1 MSVHAGIE
9 IRGNASAE
17 ELAAVLAVVARADG
31 TGEPREPDA
40 YTRWR
45 RQRLRALRPT
55 SPPAEHRAR

>member
-1 MSVHAGIE
+1 MSMRASIE

-31 TGEPREPDA
+31 ASDESKPDA

-55 SPPAEHRAR
+55 APPAEPRAR